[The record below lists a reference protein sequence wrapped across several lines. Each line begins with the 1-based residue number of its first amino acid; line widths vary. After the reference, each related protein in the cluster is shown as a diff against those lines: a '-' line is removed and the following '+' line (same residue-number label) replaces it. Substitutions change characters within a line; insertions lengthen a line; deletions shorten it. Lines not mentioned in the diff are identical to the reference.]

1 MYLLSNAVFVN
12 PKNMMTNKKAFDK
25 MRLLTTILAGA
36 VSGILNLNQLEG
48 PLLYLGFQVVLTLMI
63 YVLVGGG
70 DRYFKSTGSLWEG
83 LGGGILLFVCIWMIL
98 VNIVYVL

>member
-1 MYLLSNAVFVN
+1 
-12 PKNMMTNKKAFDK
+12 MMNNQKAFDK
-25 MRLLTTILAGA
+25 MRLLTTILSAA

-48 PLLYLGFQVVLTLMI
+48 PLLYLAFHVILTVLI

-70 DRYFKSTGSLWEG
+70 EKYFKSSGNLWSG
-83 LGGGILLFVCIWMIL
+83 LGGGLLLFVCIWMIV